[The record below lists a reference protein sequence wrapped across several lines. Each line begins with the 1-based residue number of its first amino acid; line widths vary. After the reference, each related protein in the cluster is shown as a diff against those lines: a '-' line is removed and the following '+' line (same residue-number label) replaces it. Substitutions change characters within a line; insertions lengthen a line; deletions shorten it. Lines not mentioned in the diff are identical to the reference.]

1 MSGGGSVLNGR
12 RGQMP
17 LPSFTVDLAVPDLS
31 GVLAG
36 NTGIPGFTSYAAAS
50 AGPHVLLLSLVHGN
64 EIAGAIVLER
74 LLRGGLRPE
83 RGRLTFGFANIAAF
97 RSFDSAQPTASRFLD
112 EDLNRVWDVSVLE
125 GPRKSLELERARAM
139 RPLVDTADV
148 VLDLHSM
155 LWPAEPL
162 ILCGETARG
171 RDLAQGIGTPA
182 LSVADCGHAA
192 GRRLIDYRRFAG
204 TGEAAAVLVEAGQ
217 HWARTTVETSL
228 ASVAGVLRH
237 SGCVMAHPLLPATR
251 GGAGGR
257 HATVTQTVTAAT
269 AAFSF
274 MRGYHGGEVIPRR
287 NTIIALDGDTEIR
300 TPYDDC
306 LLVMPNLRPSR
317 GHTAVR
323 LAKFLS

>member
-1 MSGGGSVLNGR
+1 MSGGGSALHGR
-12 RGQMP
+12 PGPMP
-17 LPSFTVDLAVPDLS
+17 LPSFKVDLTAPDLS
-31 GVLAG
+31 AVLEG
-36 NTGIPGFTSYAAAS
+36 NTGIPGFTSYAAAA

-83 RGRLTFGFANIAAF
+83 RGRLTFGFANIATF
-97 RSFDSAQPTASRFLD
+97 RSFDPAQPTASRFLD
-112 EDLNRVWDVSVLE
+112 EDLNRVWDVDVLE
-125 GPRKSLELERARAM
+125 GPRRSLELDRARAM
-139 RPLVDTADV
+139 RPLVDTVDV
-148 VLDLHSM
+148 ALDLHSM

-171 RDLAQGIGTPA
+171 RALARGIGTPG
-182 LSVADCGHAA
+182 LSVADRGHVT
-192 GRRLIDYRRFAG
+192 GRRLIDYGRFAE

-228 ASVAGVLRH
+228 ASVAGVLRR
-237 SGCVMAHPLLPATR
+237 SGCVMAHPLLPAAR
-251 GGAGGR
+251 GGSGGR
-257 HATVTQTVTAAT
+257 HAEVTQTVTAAT

-287 NTIIALDGDTEIR
+287 NTIIALDGETEIR

-323 LAKFLS
+323 LAKFVP